1 MELKYD
7 NTNIYIIKADKGDLS
22 EILDLQYL
30 AYQSE
35 ARLFD
40 NEDIPPLRQTLA
52 DVENEYQRG
61 IILKAID
68 DDKTIIGSVRAFCD
82 NGTVYIGKLM
92 VHPSIQG
99 QGIGTQ
105 LLLEM
110 EKQYPKQRYELFT
123 STRSEK
129 NIALYKKLGYKI
141 FDEKQVTE
149 ELRFVYMEKV

>member
-1 MELKYD
+1 M
-7 NTNIYIIKADKGDLS
+7 IIIKAEKEDLQK
-22 EILDLQYL
+22 ILDLQYL

-40 NEDIPPLRQTLA
+40 NEDIPPLKQTLV

-61 IILKAID
+61 IILKALD
-68 DDKTIIGSVRAFCD
+68 VDKTIVGSVRAFCD
-82 NGTVYIGKLM
+82 NGTVYIGKLI
-92 VHPSIQG
+92 VHPSKQG

-110 EKQYPKQRYELFT
+110 EKQYQKQRYELFT

-141 FDEKQVTE
+141 FDEEQVTE

>member
-1 MELKYD
+1 M
-7 NTNIYIIKADKGDLS
+7 IIVKAEKEDLQK
-22 EILDLQYL
+22 ILDLQYL

-35 ARLFD
+35 AMLFD
-40 NEDIPPLRQTLA
+40 NQDIPPLKQTLT
-52 DVENEYQRG
+52 DVEDEYQIG
-61 IILKAID
+61 LILKALD
-68 DDKTIIGSVRAFCD
+68 ENNVIIGSVRAFCN

-92 VHPSIQG
+92 VHPSKQG

-141 FDEKQVTE
+141 FDNKQVTE